1 MTTFLKNR
9 DMKFSF
15 HLLLACIALTACG
28 ESGKTTADYRIV
40 PCPGEIAPGDGGDF
54 ELDARTRIVCTG
66 DNDGMRANAEFLAGY
81 VESVDRK
88 SVV

>member
-54 ELDARTRIVCTG
+54 ELDALSLIHI
-66 DNDGMRANAEFLAGY
+66 
-81 VESVDRK
+81 
-88 SVV
+88 

>member
-28 ESGKTTADYRIV
+28 ESGKMTADYRLV
-40 PCPGEIAPGDGGDF
+40 PCPG
-54 ELDARTRIVCTG
+54 
-66 DNDGMRANAEFLAGY
+66 
-81 VESVDRK
+81 
-88 SVV
+88 

>member
-28 ESGKTTADYRIV
+28 ESGD
-40 PCPGEIAPGDGGDF
+40 P
-54 ELDARTRIVCTG
+54 
-66 DNDGMRANAEFLAGY
+66 LAAAM
-81 VESVDRK
+81 ENMNKASSMDMTM
-88 SVV
+88 S